1 MFTDPSFG
9 RPMPIRDPIGRLE
22 SGNGYAL
29 RMVALNG
36 LSFSDLTKVLAS
48 IGHGYLP
55 NRSAQM
61 IAFWF
66 GAEPIAA
73 SRAIPY
79 TYKLNGR
86 LVTSYMGCQFMR
98 PYHVR
103 FSRPQV
109 CVHCLDEYG
118 IAMAVWDISLV
129 TCCPKH
135 GVILIDRCAKCKRVL
150 SWRRPDLYT
159 CHCRADLCS
168 MIPDQATP
176 DAIWL
181 SHHIGCLLFGESDLP
196 VSESRSRQLLG
207 AFSLDVLLRV
217 VRALGVSE
225 GDHVRDIVPGKL
237 TRILS
242 TDEAHGVVYRAF
254 SRVKAIL
261 IGIGAERYADCLHLA
276 ELRVIGEHVTGIE
289 RTMFEHLLDS
299 VADIDAQCASVKPV
313 KSQLRLF

>member
-1 MFTDPSFG
+1 
-9 RPMPIRDPIGRLE
+9 MPIRDSIDSRE

-29 RMVALNG
+29 RMITSNG
-36 LSFSDLTKVLAS
+36 LFFSDLTKALAT

-66 GAEPIAA
+66 GADPIAA
-73 SRAIPY
+73 CRAIPY
-79 TYKLNGR
+79 SYKQNGR
-86 LVTSYMGCQFMR
+86 SVTSYMGCQFMR
-98 PYHVR
+98 PYHIR

-109 CVHCLDEYG
+109 CVLCLKEHG

-135 GVILIDRCAKCKRVL
+135 GVVLIDRCAKCKRKL

-159 CHCRADLCS
+159 CHCRADLCA
-168 MIPDQATP
+168 INPDHADP

-181 SHHIGCLLFGESDLP
+181 SRRIGSLLGGENDLSD
-196 VSESRSRQLLG
+196 SACCTRQLLG
-207 AFSLDVLLRV
+207 GFSLDLLLRV
-217 VRALGVSE
+217 VRAIGVSE
-225 GDHVRDIVPGKL
+225 GEHLRDIVPGKL

-254 SRVKAIL
+254 SRLKAIL
-261 IGIGAERYADCLHLA
+261 FREGAERYAECLHLS
-276 ELRVIGEHVTGIE
+276 ELRIIGAEVIGNETGVL
-289 RTMFEHLLDS
+289 EHLLDI
-299 VADIDAQCASVKPV
+299 VADVDAQCASVRPM